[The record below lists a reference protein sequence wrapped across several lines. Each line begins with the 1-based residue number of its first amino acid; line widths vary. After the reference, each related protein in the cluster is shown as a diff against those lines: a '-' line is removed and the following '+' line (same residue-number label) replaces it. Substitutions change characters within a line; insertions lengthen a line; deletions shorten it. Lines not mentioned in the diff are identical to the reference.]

1 MKIMKIL
8 LYLFRLQL
16 YYCCEALSFAGFG
29 LFKVLSFD
37 IANPIMLVS
46 LATLLL
52 LRGIEYKNN
61 RDPNGFILNLL
72 VAMFLYIFVIFNVFL
87 S

>member
-8 LYLFRLQL
+8 LTIITILF
-16 YYCCEALSFAGFG
+16 AAFG
-29 LFKVLSFD
+29 LFKVSSFG

-52 LRGIEYKNN
+52 LRGIEYKND
-61 RDPNGFILNLL
+61 RDKSGFILNLI
-72 VAMFLYIFVIFNVFL
+72 VAMFVYVVVIFNVFL

>member
-8 LYLFRLQL
+8 LTITTIL
-16 YYCCEALSFAGFG
+16 FAGFG
-29 LFKVLSFD
+29 LFKILSFD

-72 VAMFLYIFVIFNVFL
+72 VAMFLYIVVIYNVFL

>member
-8 LYLFRLQL
+8 LTSITIL
-16 YYCCEALSFAGFG
+16 FAGFG

-52 LRGIEYKNN
+52 LRGIEYKND
-61 RDPNGFILNLL
+61 RDKSVFILNLIA
-72 VAMFLYIFVIFNVFL
+72 AMFVYVVVIYNVFWG
-87 S
+87 

>member
-8 LYLFRLQL
+8 LTIIAILF
-16 YYCCEALSFAGFG
+16 AAFG

-52 LRGIEYKNN
+52 LRGIEYKND
-61 RDPNGFILNLL
+61 RDKSVFILNLIA
-72 VAMFLYIFVIFNVFL
+72 AMFVYAIVIYNVFWG
-87 S
+87 

>member
-8 LYLFRLQL
+8 LTIIAILF
-16 YYCCEALSFAGFG
+16 AAFG

-37 IANPIMLVS
+37 IVNPIISIS

-61 RDPNGFILNLL
+61 RDKSGFILNLI
-72 VAMFLYIFVIFNVFL
+72 VAMLLYIFVIFNVFL

>member
-8 LYLFRLQL
+8 LTITTIL
-16 YYCCEALSFAGFG
+16 FAGFG

-52 LRGIEYKNN
+52 LRGIEYKND
-61 RDPNGFILNLL
+61 RDKSGFILNLIA
-72 VAMFLYIFVIFNVFL
+72 AMFVYAIVIYNVFWG
-87 S
+87 

>member
-8 LYLFRLQL
+8 LTIIAIL
-16 YYCCEALSFAGFG
+16 FAGFG

-52 LRGIEYKNN
+52 LRGIEYKND
-61 RDPNGFILNLL
+61 RDKSGFILNLI
-72 VAMFLYIFVIFNVFL
+72 VAMFVYVVVIDNVFL

>member
-8 LYLFRLQL
+8 LTIITIL
-16 YYCCEALSFAGFG
+16 FAGFG

-52 LRGIEYKNN
+52 LRGIEYKND
-61 RDPNGFILNLL
+61 RDKSVFILNLIAAL
-72 VAMFLYIFVIFNVFL
+72 FVYVVVIYNVFL

>member
-8 LYLFRLQL
+8 LTIIAILF
-16 YYCCEALSFAGFG
+16 AAFG

-37 IANPIMLVS
+37 IVNPIISIS

-61 RDPNGFILNLL
+61 RDKSGFILNLI
-72 VAMFLYIFVIFNVFL
+72 VAMLLYIFIIFNVFL

>member
-8 LYLFRLQL
+8 LTITTIL
-16 YYCCEALSFAGFG
+16 FAGFG

-61 RDPNGFILNLL
+61 RDPNGFILNLI
-72 VAMFLYIFVIFNVFL
+72 VAMFVYVVVIYNVFL

>member
-8 LYLFRLQL
+8 LTITTIL
-16 YYCCEALSFAGFG
+16 FAGFG

-61 RDPNGFILNLL
+61 RDPNGFILNLI
-72 VAMFLYIFVIFNVFL
+72 VAMLVYVVVIYNVFL

>member
-8 LYLFRLQL
+8 LTIITIL
-16 YYCCEALSFAGFG
+16 FAGFG
-29 LFKVLSFD
+29 LFKVFSFD

-52 LRGIEYKNN
+52 LRGIEYKND
-61 RDPNGFILNLL
+61 RDKSVFILNLIA
-72 VAMFLYIFVIFNVFL
+72 AMFVYVVVIYNVFWG
-87 S
+87 

>member
-8 LYLFRLQL
+8 LTIIAILF
-16 YYCCEALSFAGFG
+16 AAFG

-52 LRGIEYKNN
+52 LRGIEYKND
-61 RDPNGFILNLL
+61 RDKSVFILNLIA
-72 VAMFLYIFVIFNVFL
+72 AMFVYAIVIYNVFCG
-87 S
+87 

>member
-8 LYLFRLQL
+8 LTITTIL
-16 YYCCEALSFAGFG
+16 FAGFG

-37 IANPIMLVS
+37 IVNPIILVS

-61 RDPNGFILNLL
+61 RDPNGFILNLI
-72 VAMFLYIFVIFNVFL
+72 VAMFVYVVVIYNVFL

>member
-8 LYLFRLQL
+8 LTIIAILF
-16 YYCCEALSFAGFG
+16 AAFG

-37 IANPIMLVS
+37 IVNPIISVS

-61 RDPNGFILNLL
+61 RDQNGFILNLI
-72 VAMFLYIFVIFNVFL
+72 VAMLLYIFVIFNVFL

>member
-8 LYLFRLQL
+8 LTIITILF
-16 YYCCEALSFAGFG
+16 AAFG
-29 LFKVLSFD
+29 LFKVSSFD

-52 LRGIEYKNN
+52 LRGIEYKND
-61 RDPNGFILNLL
+61 RDKSGFILNLI
-72 VAMFLYIFVIFNVFL
+72 VAMFVYVVVIFNVFL

>member
-8 LYLFRLQL
+8 LTIITIL
-16 YYCCEALSFAGFG
+16 FAGFG

-52 LRGIEYKNN
+52 LRGIEYKND
-61 RDPNGFILNLL
+61 RDKSVFILNLIA
-72 VAMFLYIFVIFNVFL
+72 AMFVYVVVIYNVFWG
-87 S
+87 

>member
-8 LYLFRLQL
+8 LTIITILF
-16 YYCCEALSFAGFG
+16 AAFG

-37 IANPIMLVS
+37 IANPIIAVS

-52 LRGIEYKNN
+52 LRGIEYKND
-61 RDPNGFILNLL
+61 RDKSVFILNLIA
-72 VAMFLYIFVIFNVFL
+72 AMLLYIFVIFNVFL

>member
-8 LYLFRLQL
+8 LTIITIL
-16 YYCCEALSFAGFG
+16 FAGFG

-52 LRGIEYKNN
+52 LRGIEYKNA
-61 RDPNGFILNLL
+61 RDKSVFILNLIA
-72 VAMFLYIFVIFNVFL
+72 AMFVYVVVIYNVFWG
-87 S
+87 

>member
-8 LYLFRLQL
+8 LTIIAILF
-16 YYCCEALSFAGFG
+16 AAFG

-37 IANPIMLVS
+37 IANPIIAVS

-52 LRGIEYKNN
+52 LRGIEYKND
-61 RDPNGFILNLL
+61 RDKSVFILNLIA
-72 VAMFLYIFVIFNVFL
+72 AMFVYVVVIYNVFWG
-87 S
+87 

>member
-8 LYLFRLQL
+8 LTIIAILF
-16 YYCCEALSFAGFG
+16 AAFG

-37 IANPIMLVS
+37 IVNPIISIS

-52 LRGIEYKNN
+52 LRGIEYKND
-61 RDPNGFILNLL
+61 RDQNGFILNLIA
-72 VAMFLYIFVIFNVFL
+72 AMLLYIFVIFNVFL

>member
-8 LYLFRLQL
+8 LTITTIL
-16 YYCCEALSFAGFG
+16 FAGFG

-72 VAMFLYIFVIFNVFL
+72 VAMFVYVVVIFNVFL

>member
-8 LYLFRLQL
+8 LTIIAIL
-16 YYCCEALSFAGFG
+16 FAGFG

-52 LRGIEYKNN
+52 LRGIEYKND
-61 RDPNGFILNLL
+61 RDKSGFILNLI
-72 VAMFLYIFVIFNVFL
+72 VAMFVYVVVIYNVFL

>member
-8 LYLFRLQL
+8 LTIIAILF
-16 YYCCEALSFAGFG
+16 AAFG

-37 IANPIMLVS
+37 IVNPIISIS

-52 LRGIEYKNN
+52 LRGIEYKNT
-61 RDPNGFILNLL
+61 RDQNGFILNLIA
-72 VAMFLYIFVIFNVFL
+72 AMLLYIFVIFNVFL

>member
-8 LYLFRLQL
+8 LTIITIL
-16 YYCCEALSFAGFG
+16 FAGFG

-52 LRGIEYKNN
+52 LRGIEYKND
-61 RDPNGFILNLL
+61 RDKSGFILNLIA
-72 VAMFLYIFVIFNVFL
+72 AMFVYAIVIYNVFWG
-87 S
+87 

>member
-8 LYLFRLQL
+8 LTITTILF
-16 YYCCEALSFAGFG
+16 AAFG

-37 IANPIMLVS
+37 IVNPIISVS

-61 RDPNGFILNLL
+61 RDQNGFILNLI
-72 VAMFLYIFVIFNVFL
+72 VAMFVYVVVIYNVFL

>member
-8 LYLFRLQL
+8 LTIIAIL
-16 YYCCEALSFAGFG
+16 FAGFG

-37 IANPIMLVS
+37 IVNPIISIS

-52 LRGIEYKNN
+52 LRGIEYKND
-61 RDPNGFILNLL
+61 RDKSGFILNLI
-72 VAMFLYIFVIFNVFL
+72 VAMFVYVVVIYNVFL

>member
-8 LYLFRLQL
+8 LTITTIL
-16 YYCCEALSFAGFG
+16 FAGFG

-37 IANPIMLVS
+37 IVNPIISVS

-61 RDPNGFILNLL
+61 RDPNGFILNLI
-72 VAMFLYIFVIFNVFL
+72 VAMFVYVVVIYNVFL